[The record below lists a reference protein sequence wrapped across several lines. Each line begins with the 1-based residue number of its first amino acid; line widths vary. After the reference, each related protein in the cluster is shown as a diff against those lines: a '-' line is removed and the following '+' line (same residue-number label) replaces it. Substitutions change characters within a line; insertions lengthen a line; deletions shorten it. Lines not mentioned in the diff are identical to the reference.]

1 MKTVRGLTFLL
12 CATLGACS
20 EPAAPV
26 TGPRSVAGEWPLA
39 VEFPAG
45 PRPTYERVVL
55 VTIDT
60 LRADHVSGHGYPRA
74 TMPFLDSLAK
84 QGVRFTRAMSTI
96 SHTAPSHSSMLTGLP
111 PLVHGV
117 QQNGYAMDAEAV
129 DLAKVFAA
137 AGYET
142 AAIVNTEFLAGVAA
156 SFQSVHPTTER
167 GDEVLR
173 LARAWL
179 ADERTSGRFF
189 LWVHLFDPHRWK
201 DLAVENKAERL
212 WPGKTPPGFA
222 EHIMELHGLERGGVE
237 ALLGQEW
244 ETVHQKT
251 VELESLEHYL
261 RFIDAYDAL
270 IRYSDQQLAG
280 LHETIEGLGL
290 PGSTLYIVTS
300 DHGEGLASHGTDGH
314 GAHIYQEQLHVPLVF
329 HATGTPLAPRQV
341 DTLVTHLDL
350 LPTLVETLG
359 GNVLAPEGLV
369 EGRSLWPLLR
379 GEAVDW
385 SGRIVFAQRKPTS
398 EALWSVQDERY
409 KLLDAERSG
418 DELYDLGAD
427 PLELDNRFDS
437 VPAERARL
445 ERELEQRL
453 RLFEPFRRDG
463 DQEIPAEWMQELKD
477 LGYVR

>member
-1 MKTVRGLTFLL
+1 MMGARFFCVALL
-12 CATLGACS
+12 ALGSCS
-20 EPAAPV
+20 ESEAPP
-26 TGPRSVAGEWPLA
+26 TGPRAVAGEWPLA
-39 VEFPAG
+39 VEFPSG

-60 LRADHVSGHGYPRA
+60 LRADHVSSHGYPRA
-74 TMPFLDSLAK
+74 TMPFLDSLARR
-84 QGVRFTRAMSTI
+84 GVRFTRAMSTI

-117 QQNGYAMDAEAV
+117 QQNGHTMDAEAV
-129 DLAKVFAA
+129 DLAKIFSA

-156 SFQSVHPTTER
+156 SFGTVHPTTER

-173 LARAWL
+173 LARTWL
-179 ADERTSGRFF
+179 AEERTSSRFF

-201 DLAVENKAERL
+201 DLAVESKKERL
-212 WPGKTPPGFA
+212 WPGSPPPGFA
-222 EHIMELHGLERGGVE
+222 EHVLALHGLERGGLE
-237 ALLGQEW
+237 ALLVQKW
-244 ETVHQKT
+244 ETVHQKA

-261 RFIDAYDAL
+261 RFVDAYDAL
-270 IRYSDQQLAG
+270 IRYSDQQLAE

-290 PGSTLYIVTS
+290 LGSTLWIVTS

-329 HATGTPLAPRQV
+329 HASGKPLASRVV
-341 DTLVTHLDL
+341 DALVTHLDL

-359 GNVLAPEGLV
+359 GQVRAPEGLV
-369 EGRSLWPLLR
+369 QGRSLWPLLR
-379 GEAVDW
+379 GEPVDW
-385 SGRIVFAQRKPTS
+385 SGRLVFAQRKPTT
-398 EALWSVQDERY
+398 EALWSVQDERF

-418 DELYDLGAD
+418 DELFDLRAD
-427 PLELDNRFDS
+427 PLELDNRLETA
-437 VPAERARL
+437 PIERARL
-445 ERELEQRL
+445 ERELEERL
-453 RLFEPFRRDG
+453 RLFEPYRRDG
-463 DQEIPAEWMQELKD
+463 DQEIPAEWMKELRD